1 MPPRKHT
8 PNSESR
14 HWPHSRASAP
24 TTRIELLMT
33 NLLNYHSYQC
43 IAVRTLFSCLRHG
56 LRGYHEKKCRGPIPI
71 RVSVERVLRHMA
83 AIHSRISIIA
93 GVTSHESHDC
103 RTHANPDR
111 DTDAVY
117 LILYTR
123 SYAINKILSW
133 TLRNLHLQKT
143 AKTWLSDMS
152 TAALRLE
159 RWQRLLTEN
168 MGPALALLGKVEG
181 GCPHCHH
188 AAEVRVQELVVLE
201 LPAREV

>member
-1 MPPRKHT
+1 MSSVIQPDGARIQR
-8 PNSESR
+8 ESFR
-14 HWPHSRASAP
+14 LSTSF
-24 TTRIELLMT
+24 
-33 NLLNYHSYQC
+33 C
-43 IAVRTLFSCLRHG
+43 SCSSLA
-56 LRGYHEKKCRGPIPI
+56 C
-71 RVSVERVLRHMA
+71 
-83 AIHSRISIIA
+83 
-93 GVTSHESHDC
+93 
-103 RTHANPDR
+103 THA
-111 DTDAVY
+111 TLY
-117 LILYTR
+117 LILITR
-123 SYAINKILSW
+123 SYGIHKILSW